1 MEALLSRAERLL
13 VQNTCLNQKH
23 PLRATLGAK
32 LDQGVQ
38 ARSEI
43 GMAESVSTHGRLLTV
58 TFPNSRLMP
67 SEACGSSWMEDLR

>member
-43 GMAESVSTHGRLLTV
+43 GMAGSVSTPPVGY
-58 TFPNSRLMP
+58 
-67 SEACGSSWMEDLR
+67 